1 VLSGQTFDAYL
12 REHVFLPAGMS
23 ASLTTYTEDEP
34 VAWLADG
41 HVIAYRHP
49 IPASAPATFDAGA
62 GGVISTAADMAHW
75 LVVQTNG
82 GCTAEGGVQTWVW
95 SC

>member
-49 IPASAPATFDAGA
+49 IPAPAPATFDAGA

-82 GCTAEGGVQTWVW
+82 GCTAEGGVQTCVW